1 MNIEIDIIP
10 RITESPN
17 RTSIAASPIGQTGIL
32 VIMYVM
38 TITTGVIVFNG
49 NIIMCL
55 TLHWLL
61 IFSISQFVNT
71 VIITLAVNF
80 QYQSV
85 C

>member
-1 MNIEIDIIP
+1 MNVEIDIIP

-17 RTSIAASPIGQTGIL
+17 RTSIEASPIGQTGIL